1 MSTEIV
7 KGSEVI
13 TRFGWSGVV
22 EAVRGLDENDEMV
35 FVSETDENGRTLN
48 SGWERISTLT
58 NVTDTL

>member
-7 KGSEVI
+7 QGSEVV

-22 EAVRGLDENDEMV
+22 EAVRLDAPSPMA

-58 NVTDTL
+58 NVTDAR